1 MNNDKEEVLKNKSE
15 DKEESNSNNS
25 DIIVE
30 IKDFKDFKTYLKKT
44 DLIIQDIDEVTL
56 TINYKIDK
64 NNQFFLK
71 IIDANDFNSFLKISE
86 GLDSAKKELNEQLL
100 RLAAEFDNYK
110 KRSIKDGENLKNRA
124 IEQLF
129 NDVVFF
135 VDNFERGLKIY
146 EESNKDTDFYKGM
159 KAVMKDF
166 EKFIEK
172 NNIKKIEILPGDN
185 FDPNFH
191 QAIELRESK
200 EFESNKVIEIIQPG
214 YSLNDKLLRPVMV
227 VVSSGEKS
235 E

>member
-1 MNNDKEEVLKNKSE
+1 MNNDKEKVSKNKSE

-44 DLIIQDIDEVTL
+44 DLIIQDIDEDTL
-56 TINYKIDK
+56 TINYKSDK
-64 NNQFFLK
+64 DNQFFLK
-71 IIDANDFNSFLKISE
+71 IIDTKDLDSFLKISE

-172 NNIKKIEILPGDN
+172 NNIKKIETLPGDI

>member
-1 MNNDKEEVLKNKSE
+1 MNNDKEKVSKNKSE

-44 DLIIQDIDEVTL
+44 DLIIQDIDEDTL
-56 TINYKIDK
+56 TINYKSDK

-71 IIDANDFNSFLKISE
+71 IIDAKDLDSFLKISE

>member
-15 DKEESNSNNS
+15 DKEESNNNS

-56 TINYKIDK
+56 TINYKSDK

-159 KAVMKDF
+159 RAVMKDF

-172 NNIKKIEILPGDN
+172 NNIKKIEILPGDI

>member
-1 MNNDKEEVLKNKSE
+1 MNNDKEKVSKNKSE

-44 DLIIQDIDEVTL
+44 DLIIQDIDEDTL
-56 TINYKIDK
+56 TINYKSDK
-64 NNQFFLK
+64 DNQFFLK
-71 IIDANDFNSFLKISE
+71 IIDTKDLDSFLKISQ

-172 NNIKKIEILPGDN
+172 NNIKKIEILPGDI

>member
-1 MNNDKEEVLKNKSE
+1 MNNDKEKVSKNKSE
-15 DKEESNSNNS
+15 DIEESNSNNS

-44 DLIIQDIDEVTL
+44 DLIIQDIDEDTL
-56 TINYKIDK
+56 TINYKSDK
-64 NNQFFLK
+64 DNQFFLK
-71 IIDANDFNSFLKISE
+71 IIDTKDLDSFLKISQ

-172 NNIKKIEILPGDN
+172 NNIKKIEILPGDI

-200 EFESNKVIEIIQPG
+200 EFQSNKVIEIIQPG